1 MKLLSTILFTSFL
14 FTTTT
19 TWKTNFQDAKNEAAK
34 TNKYILVNFSGS
46 DWCLPCI
53 QLKKKI
59 FESESFNT
67 YAADNLVLVNADF
80 PRQNKHK
87 LAADQKKENEDLAEK
102 YDPEGKFP
110 YTLLINAD
118 GKIIKQWDGLP
129 DVSPDEFINEVKCA
143 VNATR

>member
-1 MKLLSTILFTSFL
+1 MKLLSAILFTSFL
-14 FTTTT
+14 FTTA
-19 TWKTNFQDAKNEAAK
+19 TWKTNFQDAKTEASK
-34 TNKYILVNFSGS
+34 SNKYILVNFSGS

-59 FESESFNT
+59 FESESFNS
-67 YAADNLVLVNADF
+67 YATENLVLLNADF
-80 PRQNKHK
+80 PRQSKHK
-87 LAADQKKENEDLAEK
+87 LASDQKKQNEDLAGK

-129 DVSPDEFINEVKCA
+129 DVSPDEFIDQVKQA
-143 VNATR
+143 INAHQ